1 MALSVE
7 GVAVVSDRAIER
19 LQGEV
24 DLGAVLLDLV
34 DSGVTQD
41 FLLTV
46 RIGKVILFLLNSVV
60 NDDE

>member
-60 NDDE
+60 NHDE

>member
-19 LQGEV
+19 LQEEV

-60 NDDE
+60 HDDE

>member
-34 DSGVTQD
+34 DSSVTQD